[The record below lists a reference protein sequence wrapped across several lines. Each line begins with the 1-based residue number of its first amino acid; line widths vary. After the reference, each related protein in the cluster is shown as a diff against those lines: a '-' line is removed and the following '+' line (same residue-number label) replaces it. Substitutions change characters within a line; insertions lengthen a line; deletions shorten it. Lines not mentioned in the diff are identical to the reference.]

1 MGFSM
6 DVDAATYRTP
16 QTFRVTSDPPK
27 SVEKMV
33 FELEW
38 AGTGENMAA
47 LSADFFRLYG
57 WFAEQTQF
65 IDRQVDGRQVVFTVI
80 VGEKRHGHRATFRVG
95 GEHAARIVASYL
107 RIVEENKKLR
117 RVEACCPH
125 HILGRFADVRFRSK
139 PVSARA

>member
-1 MGFSM
+1 MNIEEFAQLAKQQAWLEEPVGFSM

-16 QTFRVTSDPPK
+16 KTFRVTSDPPK

-33 FELEW
+33 FDLEW
-38 AGTGENMAA
+38 TGAGENMAD

-65 IDRQVDGRQVVFTVI
+65 IDRKVDGRQVVFTVT
-80 VGEKRHGHRATFRVG
+80 VGEERHGHKATFRVG
-95 GEHAARIVASYL
+95 GDNTRRVVESYL

-117 RVEACCPH
+117 TR
-125 HILGRFADVRFRSK
+125 
-139 PVSARA
+139 